1 MGRKINVKNRSAGNI
16 VYTVPDLNVR
26 RDFLPGEIKRIDED
40 ELTQL
45 SYSQGG
51 RLLIT
56 QYLQILDEPAREEVN
71 GPVEPEYNFSEEDI
85 KNLILTGSLDSFLDA
100 LDFAPIGVIDLIK
113 KFAVS
118 LPMTDLR
125 KMDALK
131 EKTGFDVMSAVKN
144 IEEDEEDKAAAQ
156 ETRSRRRVPVENKG
170 AEPKKNSGRRT
181 STKKATPK
189 EE

>member
-1 MGRKINVKNRSAGNI
+1 MGRKINVKNRSAGNV
-16 VYTVPDLNVR
+16 VYTVPDLKVR
-26 RDFLPGEIKRIDED
+26 RDFLPGEVKRIDED

-56 QYLQILDEPAREEVN
+56 QYLQILDEPARDEIN
-71 GPVEPEYNFSEEDI
+71 GPVEPEYNFSDEDV
-85 KNLILTGSLDSFLDA
+85 KKLILRGSLDSFLDA

-113 KFAVS
+113 KYAVS
-118 LPMTDLR
+118 LPMSDIR

-131 EKTGFDVMSAVKN
+131 EKTGFDVMSAIKN
-144 IEEDEEDKAAAQ
+144 VEADAEEEVAPAPK
-156 ETRSRRRVPVENKG
+156 SRRRVPVETEEK
-170 AEPKKNSGRRT
+170 PKKTTARRT

-189 EE
+189 E

>member
-85 KNLILTGSLDSFLDA
+85 RDSYYVYFGYPNYVISHQNSTSPVYQKEGWINYHHYEFSIKYPIKKYGKSLN
-100 LDFAPIGVIDLIK
+100 ILIK
-113 KFAVS
+113 ADYLNLRRNTLLDLSS
-118 LPMTDLR
+118 LEIFL
-125 KMDALK
+125 
-131 EKTGFDVMSAVKN
+131 F
-144 IEEDEEDKAAAQ
+144 
-156 ETRSRRRVPVENKG
+156 
-170 AEPKKNSGRRT
+170 
-181 STKKATPK
+181 
-189 EE
+189 